1 MSTTTNENL
10 TLTDSAEVCEP
21 LFFNGPQ
28 SSNSALHDL
37 IQSKRPDIVDTISKQ
52 VAELITL
59 RRPGYNWTDEEV
71 QLGVRARLGEE
82 PDAYGQWVYYP
93 WRNTLVHLLDEDEYR
108 EVRTNR
114 NMHKITADEQR
125 TLAAKRIG
133 IIGMSVGSGVALALA
148 MERCGGTLR
157 IADFD
162 KLELSNLNRIRT
174 SVVNLDLPKVVIVAR
189 EIAEIDPYIKVEI
202 YPEGVTD
209 DNIGDFLGTDAPLDL
224 LVEECDS
231 LRIKLLARWKA
242 RERSIPVVM
251 ETSDRGMLD
260 VERFDLDDKQE
271 LLHGRFTNEE
281 AHQLIETGEWTPETV
296 FKVMSPD
303 EVSDRMKL
311 SLQEMGKTIS
321 RWPQVGSEVT
331 AGAGMAAQVARMIL
345 LGDNEVS
352 GRIFVDA
359 DGFYTK

>member
-1 MSTTTNENL
+1 MATTTNENL
-10 TLTDSAEVCEP
+10 ISTEVAETIEP
-21 LFFNGPQ
+21 FFFDG
-28 SSNSALHDL
+28 SRTSNSALEQL
-37 IQSKRPDIVDTISKQ
+37 IKDQQPTVIDTIEQQ

-71 QLGVRARLGEE
+71 KLGVRSRLGED
-82 PDAYGQWVYYP
+82 PDTYGKWVYFP

-125 TLAAKRIG
+125 TLATKRIG
-133 IIGMSVGSGVALALA
+133 IIGMSVGSGVALAMA

-174 SVVNLDLPKVVIVAR
+174 SVANLDLPKVVIVAR
-189 EIAEIDPYIKVEI
+189 EIAEIDPYITVEVF
-202 YPEGVTD
+202 PDGVTD
-209 DNIGDFLGTDAPLDL
+209 DNIEAFIGTDAPLDL

-260 VERFDLDDKQE
+260 VERFDLNNQQG
-271 LLHGRFTNEE
+271 LLHGRFTDEE